1 MQDTTFKII
10 NLTMAEIKKNIDIV
24 SHSKEQSGMFKNSSI
39 NSAKEIISHSVVPS
53 FMPICY
59 LDEKIEKFVIVRQS
73 DIFNHML
80 ALYYPEDMDIKKERV
95 EIFSDNSLG
104 RVININNLISEKRL
118 TDLLEE
124 MKNKNASN
132 EDIEKLKRFSSQ
144 FASYSIPVIV
154 YNNAELAYLASN
166 LS

>member
-39 NSAKEIISHSVVPS
+39 QSAKEIISHSIVPS

-59 LDEKIEKFVIVRQS
+59 LEEKTKKFVIVHQS

-104 RVININNLISEKRL
+104 RAININDLISEKRIR
-118 TDLLEE
+118 DLLEE

-132 EDIEKLKRFSSQ
+132 DEIEKLKRFSSK